1 MIKMTRFAPR
11 SAIAAV
17 AAGALAL
24 AVPAAA
30 TTLTSKLSVD
40 NGYIAY
46 ISTSDIVAG
55 TEFSRAEDWGSTATG
70 TANLAAGVSYYLHIY
85 AYDSNV
91 AWNDSAAMLG
101 QFNLDGNK
109 HKFANGGFM
118 LTTNAT
124 YWKGNNT
131 SFGSAYG
138 SVTDIGPDGM
148 GPWGDRPQIANTA
161 RWIWAGN
168 AMTNE
173 VAFFTTKITAV
184 PEPGSIA
191 LFGLGLAGLAA
202 LRRKKQA
209 R

>member
-1 MIKMTRFAPR
+1 MIKMTLFIAR
-11 SAIAAV
+11 SAIAAI
-17 AAGALAL
+17 AASALAL
-24 AVPAAA
+24 AAPAAA

-46 ISTSDIVAG
+46 ISTSDTVAG
-55 TEFSRAEDWGSTATG
+55 SQFSAMEDWGVTATG
-70 TANLAAGVSYYLHIY
+70 TANLVAGVSYYLHIY
-85 AYDSNV
+85 AYDSNL

-101 QFNLDGNK
+101 QFNLNSDK
-109 HKFANGGFM
+109 HKFANGGSM

-131 SFGSAYG
+131 GFGSAYG
-138 SVTDIGPDGM
+138 SVLDIGADGM
-148 GPWGDRPQIANTA
+148 GPWGDRPDITNSA
-161 RWIWAGN
+161 RWIWVGN

-173 VAFFTTKITAV
+173 KAYFTTKITAV
-184 PEPGSIA
+184 PEPGSMA

-202 LRRKKQA
+202 LRRKKLA